1 MTLMNKALTIA
12 GSDTSGGAGM
22 EADIKTME
30 ELGVYGMPALTCIV
44 TMHPTT
50 WEHSVFPL
58 PLDLVEKQLVTAIE
72 GVGINAMKTGMLG
85 SAELVELVAATID
98 KYNLQN
104 VVIDPVMVCKG
115 CDLIL
120 VPDAAE
126 SIKKLLMPRCDII
139 TPNTVEA
146 AYLADMPEV
155 TTVEQ
160 IKEAAEK
167 IVAAGAKSV
176 VIKGGERLSDNSA
189 IDIFYDG
196 KEFTE
201 MAVPKIYPSY
211 NHGAG
216 CTFSA
221 AITAG
226 LANGLSMKEAVL
238 QAKKFVTAAL
248 KHGLLSITLSAAP
261 IIPRIENIAN
271 KVKKTVI
278 SSDYWGNDGF
288 LYAKMLITE

>member
-126 SIKKLLMPRCDII
+126 SIKKLQR
-139 TPNTVEA
+139 
-146 AYLADMPEV
+146 
-155 TTVEQ
+155 
-160 IKEAAEK
+160 
-167 IVAAGAKSV
+167 
-176 VIKGGERLSDNSA
+176 RLLLPVRRA
-189 IDIFYDG
+189 
-196 KEFTE
+196 
-201 MAVPKIYPSY
+201 
-211 NHGAG
+211 
-216 CTFSA
+216 
-221 AITAG
+221 
-226 LANGLSMKEAVL
+226 
-238 QAKKFVTAAL
+238 
-248 KHGLLSITLSAAP
+248 LLSRAAS
-261 IIPRIENIAN
+261 
-271 KVKKTVI
+271 V
-278 SSDYWGNDGF
+278 
-288 LYAKMLITE
+288 

>member
-85 SAELVELVAATID
+85 SAEELVAATID

-160 IKEAAEK
+160 IERQQK
-167 IVAAGAKSV
+167 IMRRRE
-176 VIKGGERLSDNSA
+176 ERCYQGRRASERQSRN
-189 IDIFYDG
+189 
-196 KEFTE
+196 
-201 MAVPKIYPSY
+201 
-211 NHGAG
+211 
-216 CTFSA
+216 
-221 AITAG
+221 
-226 LANGLSMKEAVL
+226 
-238 QAKKFVTAAL
+238 
-248 KHGLLSITLSAAP
+248 
-261 IIPRIENIAN
+261 
-271 KVKKTVI
+271 
-278 SSDYWGNDGF
+278 
-288 LYAKMLITE
+288 